1 MKLQC
6 SKCGIIKD
14 EDSFHYRNGHPV
26 FPCKEC
32 KKLAIR
38 DIVYAGDPDYPLVT
52 IKRGRGRPKK
62 DIEVVPTKEKTLH
75 VKPLYEDT
83 RIVVMEMSVFTKAI
97 QLVFEQGKQEGKD
110 FSTLHLEEHS
120 LNKTINQIL
129 RGE

>member
-1 MKLQC
+1 MIKC
-6 SKCGIIKD
+6 PKCNTSKH
-14 EDSFHYRNGHPV
+14 EDSFHYRNSSPV

-32 KKLAIR
+32 KKIAIR
-38 DIVYAGDPDYPLVT
+38 DVVYAGDPDYPLVT

-75 VKPLYEDT
+75 VKPKYEDT

-110 FSTLHLEEHS
+110 FSALHLEECS

-129 RGE
+129 GG